1 MHEKLLLDMGLF
13 SVAIYVLVNMS
24 ANLSTELVESGQ
36 PPDGR
41 VMKTIQIKRF
51 HTNKAV
57 YIFSSESPNLLCLLS
72 CHWSCQIPYGI
83 LTHYSLYVNFTNGSD
98 LRREDTRDGD
108 TTSHTLTH
116 LQPFQLVVVQV
127 SASTS
132 VGEGPRS
139 IASENRT
146 LEAGECAWTPCHSSV
161 LLPLAH
167 SSRESW

>member
-1 MHEKLLLDMGLF
+1 MIVTDK
-13 SVAIYVLVNMS
+13 S
-24 ANLSTELVESGQ
+24 
-36 PPDGR
+36 
-41 VMKTIQIKRF
+41 
-51 HTNKAV
+51 
-57 YIFSSESPNLLCLLS
+57 SSELSVEWKPPLL
-72 CHWSCQIPYGI
+72 PYGI

-132 VGEGPRS
+132 VAEGPRS

-146 LEAGECAWTPCHSSV
+146 LEAGECAWTPCHMQQCPTTLGTQLHGELVASPLQWRAV
-161 LLPLAH
+161 LQ
-167 SSRESW
+167 ST